1 MGLELLIDRNALDAA
16 DKEVVDMMNWAAV
29 YMGDTLNDVLSMQ
42 KIEEEGKMELK
53 LVPFNIRNSISR
65 SCRRCRRLLSSII
78 KNLSIKQVITTDVPV
93 LLVGDAYRVEH
104 VISNLLCNAIKFS
117 LQDGTIYMEAI
128 SQIIQITETLTS
140 SAGATVSISDEGPGI
155 SAENKK
161 KHLTGFFQILPDQL
175 Q

>member
-65 SCRRCRRLLSSII
+65 SCRRCRRLLSSR
-78 KNLSIKQVITTDVPV
+78 T
-93 LLVGDAYRVEH
+93 
-104 VISNLLCNAIKFS
+104 
-117 LQDGTIYMEAI
+117 
-128 SQIIQITETLTS
+128 
-140 SAGATVSISDEGPGI
+140 
-155 SAENKK
+155 
-161 KHLTGFFQILPDQL
+161 
-175 Q
+175 